1 MYEATYQFPC
11 NPVAKKAM
19 SEKELSPTA
28 SQSSSIG
35 DNVITHPFLLA
46 RLQCVS
52 SEKLNILTFYIAL
65 STGDEQGCEA

>member
-1 MYEATYQFPC
+1 MCDATYQFPC
-11 NPVAKKAM
+11 NPVAEKAM

-28 SQSSSIG
+28 PQSSSVG

-46 RLQCVS
+46 RLVC
-52 SEKLNILTFYIAL
+52 EFRENNILTFYIAL

>member
-1 MYEATYQFPC
+1 
-11 NPVAKKAM
+11 M
-19 SEKELSPTA
+19 SEKEVSPIA
-28 SQSSSIG
+28 SQSSSMG

-65 STGDEQGCEA
+65 SAGDEQGREA